1 VKCRLFVDEFVLAS
15 NSTIAAALT
24 AKRAAGALSNSALE
38 RPEHEERNCFWAA
51 MLALEDAWLA
61 KLPLAAGPV
70 ENIVF

>member
-1 VKCRLFVDEFVLAS
+1 VKCRLFVDELVLAS

-38 RPEHEERNCFWAA
+38 RPEHERNCFWAA

-70 ENIVF
+70 ENIVL